1 MFELLLVVVEVFDFL
16 ILVKAP
22 TFLEKKIIGRNL
34 FFWRDFS
41 LNLPLQKYYVNN
53 FQNSDFYIKI

>member
-41 LNLPLQKYYVNN
+41 LNLLLQKYYANN